1 MPSKSIIRQLAA
13 KHGFKLKS
21 ELAFGEDYAKTL
33 LIWLESFDKKYSEI
47 TTLGFSKEFI
57 RKWRFYLSYCA
68 AGFRAKRTDV
78 VQFELEKI

>member
-1 MPSKSIIRQLAA
+1 MITDVMSEDNQPQYFSDHFKIGKSKL
-13 KHGFKLKS
+13 
-21 ELAFGEDYAKTL
+21 
-33 LIWLESFDKKYSEI
+33 
-47 TTLGFSKEFI
+47 KEFI